1 MHVSYL
7 LMLMELCV
15 NSACE
20 ISASVAFLAR
30 KAAAFSQHTAD
41 CKCLKSVAFCMLFPV
56 LPPFALR
63 NIVSGLFVGS
73 IYKASIY
80 FVFYRNQ

>member
-7 LMLMELCV
+7 LMLIELCV

-30 KAAAFSQHTAD
+30 KTAAFSQHTAG
-41 CKCLKSVAFCMLFPV
+41 CKSCKSAAFNTEYALPHGAFCTAQYCFC
-56 LPPFALR
+56 FAWR
-63 NIVSGLFVGS
+63 F
-73 IYKASIY
+73 
-80 FVFYRNQ
+80 

>member
-1 MHVSYL
+1 MHVSDL
-7 LMLMELCV
+7 LILMELCV

-41 CKCLKSVAFCMLFPV
+41 CKCLKSVAFSAV
-56 LPPFALR
+56 YALPCAAAFCTAQYCFW
-63 NIVSGLFVGS
+63 FVRQ
-73 IYKASIY
+73 
-80 FVFYRNQ
+80 F

>member
-7 LMLMELCV
+7 RMLMELCV

-41 CKCLKSVAFCMLFPV
+41 CECLKSVAFNAV
-56 LPPFALR
+56 YALPCAAAFHTAQYCFW
-63 NIVSGLFVGS
+63 FVHR
-73 IYKASIY
+73 
-80 FVFYRNQ
+80 F

>member
-7 LMLMELCV
+7 LMLMEFCV

-30 KAAAFSQHTAD
+30 KAAAFSQQTAD
-41 CKCLKSVAFCMLFPV
+41 CKCQKSVAFNTV
-56 LPPFALR
+56 YALPCGAFYTAQYCFC
-63 NIVSGLFVGS
+63 FVCR
-73 IYKASIY
+73 I
-80 FVFYRNQ
+80 